1 MKLAPRILW
10 AIFLLLSL
18 FFTLYDF
25 FLGNIFDDVFHPSFV
40 YGSMF
45 LIGLLFFLKLSSSQ
59 QSEKK
64 Q

>member
-1 MKLAPRILW
+1 
-10 AIFLLLSL
+10 
-18 FFTLYDF
+18 
-25 FLGNIFDDVFHPSFV
+25 V